1 MIAYPDFRDC
11 SVLVIGDII
20 LDSYLWGDVD
30 RLSPEAPVP
39 VVNVSRK
46 TTNSGGA
53 GNVAMNLKGLGCHH
67 TLIGTRGD
75 DTNGTVLLE
84 ILNQEKIENFILT
97 IPGHPT
103 TTKTRIIGQN
113 QQLVRL
119 DEEDLN
125 YMTDCHNDTL
135 VQHINKRLPDADV
148 VILSDY
154 GKGLLTPEL
163 TRQIISQC
171 NAENIPVF
179 IDPKGV
185 SWEKYQ
191 SATVITP
198 NSTEFNLVAPY
209 SETDPA
215 TLERQAEKLLHQLN
229 LEYLLVTRGAKG
241 MSLLQKNGDMTHI
254 PAKAREVFDV
264 SGAGDTVIAA
274 VAAAFGAGI
283 SMDQAAAFA
292 NVAAGIVIGKLGTQ
306 AIQQVELKQS
316 LSNSSLALEN
326 KIVSKNYACDRIAHW
341 RSNGS
346 RIVFTNGC
354 FDILHVGH
362 IKLLHA
368 AAREGDKLIVGLN
381 SDNSVKHLKGEQRPI
396 IPEEERAALLSNI
409 KGVDLVVLFNQA
421 TPIELIEAF
430 APDVIVKG
438 GDYTPETVVGHEVVQ
453 EYGGKVVI
461 VPLVQGVSS
470 TRVIESIDTS
480 QITR

>member
-1 MIAYPDFRDC
+1 MIAYPDFTGC

-20 LDSYLWGDVD
+20 LDRYLWGDVD

-39 VVNVSRK
+39 VVNVTRN
-46 TTNSGGA
+46 TTNLGGA

-75 DTNGTVLLE
+75 DTNGAVLLE
-84 ILNQEKIENFILT
+84 ILNQENIENFILT

-125 YMTDCHNDTL
+125 CMTDDHNDTL
-135 VQHINKRLPDADV
+135 VQHINKILPDADV

-215 TLERQAEKLLHQLN
+215 ELEHQAEKLLHQLN

-274 VAAAFGAGI
+274 VAAAFGTGM

-292 NVAAGIVIGKLGTQ
+292 NLAAGIVIGKIGTQ
-306 AIQQVELKQS
+306 PIETFELKQIS
-316 LSNSSLALEN
+316 MGEAFLGGE
-326 KIVSKNYACDRIAHW
+326 KIVTRQVALPKIAAW
-341 RSNGS
+341 RESGKK
-346 RIVFTNGC
+346 IVFTNGC

-368 AAREGDKLIVGLN
+368 AAEEGDRLIVGLN
-381 SDNSVKHLKGEQRPI
+381 SDASVRKLKGEKRPI
-396 IPEEERAALLSNI
+396 VPEDERAALLSNI
-409 KGVDLVVLFNQA
+409 KGVDLVVIFKEETPMDLIQA
-421 TPIELIEAF
+421 FE
-430 APDVIVKG
+430 PDVLVKG
-438 GDYTPETVVGHEVVQ
+438 GDYTHETVVGSEVVKKHN
-453 EYGGKVVI
+453 GRVVI
-461 VPLVQGVSS
+461 VPLVDGIS
-470 TRVIESIDTS
+470 TTNVIQSFKTK
-480 QITR
+480 